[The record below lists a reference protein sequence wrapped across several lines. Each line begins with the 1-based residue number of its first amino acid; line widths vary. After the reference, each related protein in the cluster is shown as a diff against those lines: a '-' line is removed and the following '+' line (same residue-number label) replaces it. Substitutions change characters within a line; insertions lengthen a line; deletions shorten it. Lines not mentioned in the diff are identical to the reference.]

1 MKGTALTLTP
11 IPYDDLMRRN
21 DRTSLDFKALREG
34 QEPPDEQIVA
44 DPGTV
49 VVAQGNTAI
58 AVVVGSSVVVTLYDN
73 EQRRGGL
80 CHFIRPLP
88 IFKEHA
94 TPLFG
99 LPACVALINQFLNS
113 GSSPESLIAGIYG
126 GGWPGWATARQ
137 REISRGNVEIARDVL
152 RRKRIEIDDEDV
164 FGRRG
169 RKIVYMSG
177 NNDIAIVKTDQV
189 RRTDW
194 FPHVSR

>member
-1 MKGTALTLTP
+1 
-11 IPYDDLMRRN
+11 MRRD
-21 DRTSLDFKALREG
+21 DRHSLDFRALREG
-34 QEPPDEQIVA
+34 QEPPDDQIVA
-44 DPGTV
+44 APGTV
-49 VVAQGNTAI
+49 IVTQANTAI

-73 EQRRGGL
+73 ELKRGGL

-99 LPACVALINQFLNS
+99 LPACVALVNQFLSS
-113 GSSPESLIAGIYG
+113 GSPPEALIAGIYG
-126 GGWPGWATARQ
+126 GGWPSWATARE

-152 RRKRIEIDDEDV
+152 KRKRIEVDDEDV

-177 NNDIAIVKTDQV
+177 SNDIAIVKTDQV
-189 RRTDW
+189 RKTDW
-194 FPHVSR
+194 FPQLSR